1 MAKSEAAFFKEKK
14 NMMKTDLKIPIN
26 KNDKK
31 FEEPIEKR
39 MY

>member
-1 MAKSEAAFFKEKK
+1 MAKSEAAFFKQKK
-14 NMMKTDLKIPIN
+14 MMMKTDLKIPIS

-31 FEEPIEKR
+31 LEQPIQRR